1 MNLRKLFSWWTFVLP
16 GVAVVALVLS
26 WGRNVS
32 SLWLIL
38 LALIL
43 IGAVLAAVHHAET
56 IAHHVGEPFGSLL
69 LAVAVTVI
77 EVSLILMLMMG
88 GKGNTQTLAR
98 DSIFAVVMMT
108 MNGIVGLCLLSAA
121 FRNHLAHFNAEGAG
135 SALSAVIL
143 LAGLTLIVPHF
154 TQSEPGMAFTP
165 TQLIF
170 IGGMSLIIYGLF
182 VFTQTIRHRDVFL
195 PPDIPGIHP
204 DCSCQQPDQGDAAVL
219 LSESGGPDVLPVSTA
234 ASTMVTAPE
243 STVTG
248 AADGDGDEEEDD
260 ESSSGKVSLR
270 VLLASVGLLLVALV
284 DVVGLAK
291 VESPGIESVVVR
303 FGLPPALVGVL
314 IALIIL
320 LPETIS
326 ALKAA
331 NRGHMQTS
339 LNLAYGSAMA
349 SIGLTIPVLA
359 VASLWMPGSL
369 HLGLEN
375 VHIVLFAISAVVS
388 ILTIVRGRANVLQG
402 GLHLTLFVA
411 FLLLTILP

>member
-1 MNLRKLFSWWTFVLP
+1 MNLRKLLSWWTFVLP
-16 GVAVVALVLS
+16 GIAVVALVLS
-26 WGRNVS
+26 WGRHVS

-108 MNGIVGLCLLSAA
+108 MNGIVGLCLLAAA

-170 IGGMSLIIYGLF
+170 IGVMSLIIYGLF

-195 PPDIPGIHP
+195 PPDIPGIDP
-204 DCSCQQPDQGDAAVL
+204 DCSCQQPEMSASRA
-219 LSESGGPDVLPVSTA
+219 ESGSGQDVGHD
-234 ASTMVTAPE
+234 APGAPLTPT
-243 STVTG
+243 SVDLTG
-248 AADGDGDEEEDD
+248 HIDDNDDGEEDPT
-260 ESSSGKVSLR
+260 STKVSLR
-270 VLLASVGLLLVALV
+270 VLLASAGLLLVALV

-369 HLGLEN
+369 HLGLED

>member
-1 MNLRKLFSWWTFVLP
+1 MNLRKLLSWWTYVVP
-16 GVAVVALVLS
+16 GIAVVALVLS
-26 WGRNVS
+26 WGRHVS

-38 LALIL
+38 LAFIL
-43 IGAVLAAVHHAET
+43 IAAVLAAVHHAET

-108 MNGIVGLCLLSAA
+108 MNGIVGLCLLAAA

-154 TQSEPGMAFTP
+154 TQSGSGMAFTP

-170 IGGMSLIIYGLF
+170 IGAMSLIIYGLF

-195 PPDIPGIHP
+195 PPEIPKAGIHP
-204 DCSCQQPDQGDAAVL
+204 DCSCQQPDPTV
-219 LSESGGPDVLPVSTA
+219 ESGVKSEPAAPVGSA
-234 ASTMVTAPE
+234 LAPVVGYNDDNE
-243 STVTG
+243 EE
-248 AADGDGDEEEDD
+248 DEEEP
-260 ESSSGKVSLR
+260 SSTKVSLR

-369 HLGLEN
+369 HLGLDN

>member
-1 MNLRKLFSWWTFVLP
+1 
-16 GVAVVALVLS
+16 
-26 WGRNVS
+26 
-32 SLWLIL
+32 
-38 LALIL
+38 
-43 IGAVLAAVHHAET
+43 
-56 IAHHVGEPFGSLL
+56 
-69 LAVAVTVI
+69 
-77 EVSLILMLMMG
+77 MG

-108 MNGIVGLCLLSAA
+108 MNGIVGLCLLAAA

-154 TQSEPGMAFTP
+154 TESGSGMAFTP

-170 IGGMSLIIYGLF
+170 IGAMSLIIYGLF

-195 PPDIPGIHP
+195 PPEIPEPGTRP
-204 DCSCQQPDQGDAAVL
+204 DCSRQQFDLAVGSAASGSGGESAAV
-219 LSESGGPDVLPVSTA
+219 PTP
-234 ASTMVTAPE
+234 APTPAG
-243 STVTG
+243 S
-248 AADGDGDEEEDD
+248 AADYDDEEED
-260 ESSSGKVSLR
+260 EEEPTSTKVSLR
-270 VLLASVGLLLVALV
+270 VLIASVGLLLVALV

-359 VASLWMPGSL
+359 IASLWMPGSL
-369 HLGLEN
+369 HLGLDN
-375 VHIVLFAISAVVS
+375 VHIVLFAISAGVS

>member
-1 MNLRKLFSWWTFVLP
+1 MNLRKLLSWWTFVIP
-16 GVAVVALVLS
+16 AIAVVALALS
-26 WGRNVS
+26 WGRHVS

-108 MNGIVGLCLLSAA
+108 MNGIVGLCLLAAA

-170 IGGMSLIIYGLF
+170 IGVMSLIIYGLF

-204 DCSCQQPDQGDAAVL
+204 DCSCQQPEMSSSYA
-219 LSESGGPDVLPVSTA
+219 ESGSAQGVGRDALGAPLAPTSVDL
-234 ASTMVTAPE
+234 ASAVDDNE
-243 STVTG
+243 
-248 AADGDGDEEEDD
+248 DDDEEDP
-260 ESSSGKVSLR
+260 SSGKVSLR
-270 VLLASVGLLLVALV
+270 VLLASAGLLLVALV

-369 HLGLEN
+369 HLGLED